1 MAGFDMGENL
11 RKVFLASVGAVA
23 VTAEKSQQVVE
34 EFVKKG
40 ELTVEQGRA
49 LNSELTRKAKEAFD
63 NAVGGAS
70 DAALRSKLEA
80 MTPEER
86 AADAEK
92 VAQMNADIAAEA
104 EQVADEPEASE
115 ADEAEDAVEPDEAE

>member
-34 EFVKKG
+34 EKG

-86 AADAEK
+86 AAYAEK